1 MTDMLSRIKQ
11 SIEQGNT
18 QSTTPIVDSA
28 IVLVNDIST
37 ELAQRL
43 PRIYQLIDDAVAA
56 GGEEKERAGF
66 IIESMFAMA
75 SAEDLDVI
83 NTYNEENA

>member
-11 SIEQGNT
+11 SIEQGSA
-18 QSTTPIVDSA
+18 QPTTPIVDSA
-28 IVLVNDIST
+28 IELVNDTSI

-75 SAEDLDVI
+75 SAEDLDII